1 MNAELHDIA
10 HLIRDGHLVSAFGA
24 IRAKI
29 TSADTELT
37 YRLDTL
43 YETYRHSLLYY
54 ISGAEDP
61 ERDKIVTQLRIDLLG
76 VALELEYRQRM
87 RRGDHLRQYIRSL
100 SPLSIL
106 EVLAMIDLKGN
117 GVIDP
122 RLAEGL
128 LEAVWT
134 SRSLSEEE
142 TEALLRIEDE
152 YLQSIVLSGV
162 LFALD
167 YYPSIS
173 HIRYLMRSALSFEA
187 PALRA
192 RSVVGLVF
200 ASSYSWMPIWEDQL
214 RGELDMIIEL
224 DTSLKNWFLATIRAF
239 YQTQSTPVIS
249 RIVAEGMKRLTQGLF
264 SGLSERFRK
273 SLEQGQ
279 IPNIEGEAMSLD
291 LSMPNPSDAPEVL
304 RIVQEG
310 FDVSYEGVKRIYQSM
325 VYQRSMLHYLV
336 PVSRRDPTFSEVSD
350 ISAQE
355 IRVLSMQ
362 CDSDAYLLWP
372 MMQRA
377 DSGMPIDL
385 RTLQRQLQM
394 HSEGAELPERK
405 YMDYV
410 HSYLRGLYRL
420 VNHAPGRLEVAN
432 FFDFDPLDLQTRAMV
447 VEEGAEDM
455 PSAVAATDVLP
466 LLGRYVEGN
475 ERLWLDLEHIFAY
488 QDLSGH
494 RELCLRIL
502 VKLSP
507 GRADYYDQLA
517 LILMAKEDWSEALT
531 QLTIADLI
539 AGSNIERQVHIAR
552 CHRMLGHIDRSVS
565 ILLDLSTSLV
575 HSEDRSNYASCLVDL
590 ALAYTD
596 AERWDDALRVWDE
609 YEVAFGALP
618 VKLGVDKA
626 KMLFMLQRYDEAW
639 AIIEICL
646 ADPSASLYTLIIAGH
661 ICLGLGHMEHAVELY
676 RRAYKEDQGMFEANW
691 DYEVECIRSIPN
703 IQPGIAQ
710 AIMEYLNF

>member
-1 MNAELHDIA
+1 MNTELHDIA
-10 HLIRDGHLVSAFGA
+10 NLIRDGHLVSAFGA
-24 IRAKI
+24 IRSKI
-29 TSADTELT
+29 TPADTELT
-37 YRLDTL
+37 YRLDAL

-61 ERDKIVTQLRIDLLG
+61 ERDKIVTQLLRDLLG

-106 EVLAMIDLKGN
+106 EVLDMIDLKGG

-134 SRSLSEEE
+134 SRLLREEE
-142 TEALLRIEDE
+142 TDALLGVEDE
-152 YLQSIVLSGV
+152 YLQSIILSGV

-167 YYPSIS
+167 YYPDVS
-173 HIRYLMRSALSFEA
+173 HIRYLMRSTLRFEA

-192 RSVVGLVF
+192 RAVVALVL
-200 ASSYSWMPIWEDQL
+200 ASSYSWMPVWQEQL
-214 RGELDMIIEL
+214 RGELDMILEM
-224 DTSLKNWFLATIRAF
+224 DTSLKGWMLAAIRAF
-239 YQTQSTPVIS
+239 YQTQSTPAIS
-249 RIVAEGMKRLTQGLF
+249 AIVAEGMKRLTQGLF
-264 SGLSERFRK
+264 SGLSEHFRK

-279 IPNIEGEAMSLD
+279 MPSLEGESMNFD

-325 VYQRSMLHYLV
+325 GYQRSMLHYLV
-336 PVSRRDPTFSEVSD
+336 PVSHRDPSFAEVAD

-385 RTLQRQLQM
+385 RTLQQQIQM
-394 HSEGAELPERK
+394 HSEGAELLERK
-405 YMDYV
+405 PIDYI

-420 VNHAPGRLEVAN
+420 INHAPGRLEIAN
-432 FFDFDPLDLQTRAMV
+432 FFDFDPLDVQMRAISI
-447 VEEGAEDM
+447 EEKGEDM
-455 PSAVAATDVLP
+455 LSAVAATDVLP
-466 LLGRYVEGN
+466 LLGHYIEDS
-475 ERLWLDLEHIFAY
+475 ERLWLDLERIFAY
-488 QDLSGH
+488 QGLMGH

-502 VKLSP
+502 IKLSP
-507 GRADYYDQLA
+507 SRADYYDQLA
-517 LILMAKEDWSEALT
+517 LILMGKEDWSEALT
-531 QLTIADLI
+531 QWTIADLV
-539 AGSNIERQVHIAR
+539 AGSNAERQIHIAR
-552 CHRMLGHIDRSVS
+552 CHRMLGHTDRAVS
-565 ILLDLSTSLV
+565 ILLDLSISLA
-575 HSEDRSNYASCLVDL
+575 HSEARGNYASCLVDL
-590 ALAYTD
+590 AFTYTD
-596 AERWDDALRVWDE
+596 AERWADALRVWDE

-618 VKLGVDKA
+618 VKLAVDKA
-626 KMLFMLQRYDEAW
+626 KMLFRLQRYEEAW

-646 ADPSASLYTLIIAGH
+646 ADPSAGLYTLIVAGH
-661 ICLGLGHMEHAVELY
+661 ICLGLGHMEHAMELY
-676 RRAYKEDQGMFEANW
+676 RRAYKEDQDTFEAHW
-691 DYEVECIRSIPN
+691 DHEGEHIRSIPN
-703 IQPGIAQ
+703 IQPDIAL
-710 AIMEYLNF
+710 AIMEYLNL